1 MKEYI
6 ERGARYIDAN
16 AIKYE
21 EHTMCYG
28 HGMNLTEKTVTKEEV
43 DKIPT
48 ADVVE
53 VTRCKDC
60 YYREIAF
67 DGEKYCE
74 LHSDGWGDDLHYV
87 DDDGYCSCGVR
98 KDK

>member
-6 ERGARYIDAN
+6 ERKAL
-16 AIKYE
+16 IKE
-21 EHTMCYG
+21 LNKAPAHFGSGDIQYG
-28 HGMNLTEKTVTKEEV
+28 ILLSKDIVEKQP
-43 DKIPT
+43 I

-53 VTRCKDC
+53 ITRCKDC
-60 YYREIAF
+60 YYCETAS

-74 LHSDGWGDDLHYV
+74 LHSDGWGDNLHYV